1 MLLCTRGSLHTA
13 RRLRREGY
21 VLLAVLI
28 VIVVLSLMAYRFTD
42 SMGAEYRAAVRT
54 TDIARSRA
62 AALSGIHYAA
72 SLLSNTDSFTNTLN
86 SSPTTDNPG
95 LFSGQVVWTDPKN
108 SQRQAQFTIV
118 SVAVLSQGN
127 FETRNAVIDEGGKL
141 NINALITQ
149 DKTGVVLYNALMK
162 LPNMT
167 EDIAAAIVDWVD
179 ADDNAG
185 SASNGASSGAEDAY
199 YMALANPYHCKNGPL
214 NSLDELLLV
223 KGVTPQLLYGS
234 DQNQNGLSDEANGT
248 GLTRGWSDYLTIN
261 GRTIAV
267 DSTGQLKIWING
279 NDDPQAIY
287 TALQNSSIGEEMA
300 AYIMAAKLFGPQPVS
315 AKATTTTTTSV
326 TASVGKNGK
335 VTVSGSTTK
344 TTTPATQPATLDQ
357 LLTAVNDKLATT
369 TSSGR
374 AINSIMDLANTQVAL
389 PASAAGSGS
398 GSSGS
403 KGGKAPQLVYASP
416 LNDPNKLNQL
426 LPNLLDQITT
436 KEAVELIPRLNVNTA
451 QQEVIAGLP
460 GLTDADV
467 SAIMSAQSSLS
478 PTDLSATTGA
488 WLVTS
493 GNLPAQKFKALE
505 NYVTGASMVYRI
517 QAIGYVT
524 NTGAANNGKGGYTGP
539 VARFEAV
546 VDTNFGNPRFLSV
559 RDLSDL
565 DNPRGFQPTQ
575 TAQSSQSVQQSQ
587 R

>member
-1 MLLCTRGSLHTA
+1 LT
-13 RRLRREGY
+13 REGY

-28 VIVVLSLMAYRFTD
+28 VIVVLALMAYRFTD
-42 SMGAEYRAAVRT
+42 SMSAEYRAAVRS
-54 TDIARSRA
+54 TDIARARA
-62 AALSGIHYAA
+62 AALSGIHYTT
-72 SLLSNTDSFTNTLN
+72 SLLSNTDAFTNTLN
-86 SSPTTDNPG
+86 STPTTDNPA

-108 SQRQAQFTIV
+108 PQRQAQFTVV

-127 FETRNAVIDEGGKL
+127 FEARNAVIDEGGKL
-141 NINALITQ
+141 NINALIAQ

-234 DQNQNGLSDEANGT
+234 DQNQNGVGDEANSNGF
-248 GLTRGWSDYLTIN
+248 TRGWSDYLTIN

-267 DSTGQLKIWING
+267 DSTGQLKIWIG
-279 NDDPQAIY
+279 GDDPQAIY
-287 TALQNSSIGEEMA
+287 TALQNSSIGEEMS
-300 AYIMAAKLFGPQPVS
+300 AYIMAAKLFGTQPMPPPAGAS
-315 AKATTTTTTSV
+315 TGTTTTV
-326 TASVGKNGK
+326 TASVGKGGK
-335 VTVSGSTTK
+335 VTVSGSTTTSTPK
-344 TTTPATQPATLDQ
+344 QTTQQATLDQ
-357 LLTAVNDKLATT
+357 LLSAVNTKLAST

-374 AINSIMDLANTQVAL
+374 AINSIMDLANTRVAL
-389 PASAAGSGS
+389 PASTSSGSGS
-398 GSSGS
+398 GSGGSSGS
-403 KGGKAPQLVYASP
+403 KGGKSEQLVYDSP

-426 LPNLLDQITT
+426 LPQLLDQIST

-467 SAIMSAQSSLS
+467 SAIVSAQSGLS
-478 PTDLSATTGA
+478 PTDLATTTGA

-493 GNLPAQKFKALE
+493 ANVSPQKFKALE

-517 QAIGYVT
+517 QVIGYVT
-524 NTGAANNGKGGYTGP
+524 NTGTSNNGKGGAPSGP

-575 TAQSSQSVQQSQ
+575 TGQSSQSVQQSQ
-587 R
+587 P

>member
-1 MLLCTRGSLHTA
+1 LT
-13 RRLRREGY
+13 REGY

-42 SMGAEYRAAVRT
+42 SMGAEYRAAVRS

-62 AALSGIHYAA
+62 AALSGIHYTA
-72 SLLSNTDSFTNTLN
+72 SLLSSTDAFTNTLN
-86 SSPTTDNPG
+86 STPTVDNPA
-95 LFSGQVVWTDPKN
+95 LFSGQVVWTDPNN
-108 SQRQAQFTIV
+108 SQRQAQFTVV
-118 SVAVLSQGN
+118 SVAVISQGN

-234 DQNQNGLSDEANGT
+234 DQNQNGLGDEANGT

-261 GRTIAV
+261 GRTVAV

-279 NDDPQAIY
+279 DDPQAVY
-287 TALQNSSIGEEMA
+287 TALQNSNVGNEMS
-300 AYIMAAKLFGPQPVS
+300 AYIMAAKLFGTQPV
-315 AKATTTTTTSV
+315 ATKAPTTTTTSV
-326 TASVGKNGK
+326 TATAGKNGK
-335 VTVSGSTTK
+335 VTITGSTTTK
-344 TTTPATQPATLDQ
+344 TTPTQPATLDQ
-357 LLTAVNDKLATT
+357 LLSAVSDKLTST

-374 AINSIMDLANTQVAL
+374 AINSIMDLAQTQIVL
-389 PASAAGSGS
+389 PASAAGSSSGSGS
-398 GSSGS
+398 GSS
-403 KGGKAPQLVYASP
+403 KGGKGETPPQLVYASP
-416 LNDPNKLNQL
+416 LNDPNKVNQL
-426 LPNLLDQITT
+426 LPILLDQVST
-436 KEAVELIPRLNVNTA
+436 KEAVELVPRLNVNTA

-460 GLTDADV
+460 GLTDTDV
-467 SAIMSAQSSLS
+467 SSIISAQSSLS
-478 PTDLSATTGA
+478 PTDLATTTGA
-488 WLVTS
+488 WMVTS
-493 GNLPAQKFKALE
+493 GNLPPQKFKALE

-517 QAIGYVT
+517 QVIGYVT
-524 NTGAANNGKGGYTGP
+524 NTASSNNAKGGAPSGP
-539 VARFEAV
+539 VSRFEAV

-575 TAQSSQSVQQSQ
+575 TGQSSQSVQQSQ
-587 R
+587 P